1 MLGLSTVETLQVIE
15 LENPAAG
22 NTYGATPRIPLS
34 VKKKSSIKQQP
45 FGALDGKNVSL
56 YTLAN
61 ENGLEMSVMTYGAII
76 TQLFVP
82 DRNGKLSDVVLG
94 FEDLEGYR
102 AKSPYFGATC
112 GRLGNRIFEGK
123 FTLDG
128 RAYSVATNDA
138 PHHLHGGNK
147 GWDKVVWDAEALETE
162 RGPSIRFTYV
172 SKNGEEGYPGTVT
185 AHSVYTLTNDDELVI
200 EMSAV
205 TDARTLVNM
214 LHHSYWNLGGFGSGP
229 ITDHELLLE
238 ADEYTPGDPTVP
250 TGRIEPV
257 KGTPFDFSKGKPIG
271 KDLIAAGGEPVGFD
285 HNFVVRG
292 EPNTLRKAAT
302 LRDPKSGRVLTIFG
316 DQPAVQFYSGKFL
329 DGSIRGKGV
338 AYEKYGGLC
347 LETQKFP
354 NSINVPAWEK
364 DVILDP
370 GQTYR
375 HSMIHR
381 FSTE

>member
-1 MLGLSTVETLQVIE
+1 MLGLSKLETLEAIP
-15 LENPAAG
+15 LETSAAARSG
-22 NTYGATPRIPLS
+22 GVTPRILLS
-34 VKKKSSIKQQP
+34 VKKKNSIEQKS
-45 FGALDGKNVSL
+45 FGVADGTNVRL
-56 YTLAN
+56 YTLTN
-61 ENGLEMSVMTYGAII
+61 ENGLRMSVMTYGAII
-76 TQLFVP
+76 TELFVP

-94 FEDLEGYR
+94 FEHLDEYR
-102 AKSPYFGATC
+102 TKSPYFGATC
-112 GRLGNRIFEGK
+112 GRLGNRIFDGK

-147 GWDKVVWDAEALETE
+147 GWDKVVWNAEGLETE
-162 RGPSIRFTYV
+162 RGPSVRFTYV
-172 SKNGEEGYPGTVT
+172 SKDGEEGYPGTVN

-214 LHHSYWNLGGFGSGP
+214 LHHSYWNLGGFDSGP
-229 ITDHELLLE
+229 ITDHELTLE

-250 TGRIEPV
+250 TGRIESV
-257 KGTPFDFSKGKPIG
+257 NGTPFDFSKKKPIG
-271 KDLIAAGGEPVGFD
+271 KDLRAAGGDPIGFD

-302 LRDPKSGRVLTIFG
+302 LRDPKSGRVLTLFG

-329 DGSIRGKGV
+329 NGTIRGKG
-338 AYEKYGGLC
+338 ALYEQYGGLC

-354 NSINVPAWEK
+354 NSINVPAWAN

-375 HSMIHR
+375 HTMVHR

>member
-1 MLGLSTVETLQVIE
+1 
-15 LENPAAG
+15 
-22 NTYGATPRIPLS
+22 
-34 VKKKSSIKQQP
+34 
-45 FGALDGKNVSL
+45 
-56 YTLAN
+56 
-61 ENGLEMSVMTYGAII
+61 MTA
-76 TQLFVP
+76 F
-82 DRNGKLSDVVLG
+82 
-94 FEDLEGYR
+94 
-102 AKSPYFGATC
+102 
-112 GRLGNRIFEGK
+112 
-123 FTLDG
+123 
-128 RAYSVATNDA
+128 
-138 PHHLHGGNK
+138 
-147 GWDKVVWDAEALETE
+147 
-162 RGPSIRFTYV
+162 
-172 SKNGEEGYPGTVT
+172 
-185 AHSVYTLTNDDELVI
+185 
-200 EMSAV
+200 